1 MDRQHEYVQTCS
13 PDSGNLPP
21 KTLALGDYMDEADFA
36 SLEKMY
42 TLFRRV
48 DGTTAVINSFR
59 NHIKVSL
66 SYCPLYF
73 GVQPSTDNCREDR

>member
-1 MDRQHEYVQTCS
+1 
-13 PDSGNLPP
+13 
-21 KTLALGDYMDEADFA
+21 MDEADFA

-66 SYCPLYF
+66 SYFALCF